1 MIRQYQNSPRL
12 MKLMDNMRGYLDP
25 SASIDD
31 FYNLVWNVDTA
42 QGFGLDI
49 WGRIVGVGRTLRFVE
64 AGQYFGFDVTT
75 KDFSPFGQQSLY
87 NGADAT
93 TSYTLTDPLYRTLIL
108 CKALANISATTAPS
122 INQLLQNLFN
132 PATGPYVADGYV
144 AAGYLATSSS
154 RRCYVMDGLDM
165 SMMYVFDFFLSPY
178 EVAVI
183 AQSGVLPR
191 PAGVQA
197 YLMQIDA
204 QNTFGFAEM
213 GGMQPF
219 GYGTFANN
227 HVMKVQ

>member
-1 MIRQYQNSPRL
+1 MIRQYQNSPRMMQL
-12 MKLMDNMRGYLDP
+12 MNNMSDYLDP
-25 SASIDD
+25 TASIDD
-31 FYNLVWNVDTA
+31 FYNIVWNVDTA

-75 KDFSPFGQQSLY
+75 KDFSPFGQQAFY
-87 NGADAT
+87 NSADAT
-93 TSYTLTDPLYRTLIL
+93 TAYTLSDTLYRTLIL
-108 CKALANISATTAPS
+108 CKALANISATTAPA

-132 PATGPYVADGYV
+132 PATGLYVADGYV
-144 AAGYLATSSS
+144 AAGYVATSSN
-154 RRCYVMDGLDM
+154 RRSYVIDGLNM

-204 QNTFGFAEM
+204 LSTFGFAEM
-213 GGMQPF
+213 GGIQPF

-227 HVMKVQ
+227 PVIKVQ